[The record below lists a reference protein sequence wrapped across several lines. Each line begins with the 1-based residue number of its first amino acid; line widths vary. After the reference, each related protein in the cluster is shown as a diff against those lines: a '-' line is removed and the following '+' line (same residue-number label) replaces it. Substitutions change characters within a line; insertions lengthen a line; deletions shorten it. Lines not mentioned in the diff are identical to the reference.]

1 LTNVDCNSI
10 PWAKIMVCIFLGHED
25 AENTYP

>member
-1 LTNVDCNSI
+1 LTNANCNSI
-10 PWAKIMVCIFLGHED
+10 LWAKIMVCIFLGHED